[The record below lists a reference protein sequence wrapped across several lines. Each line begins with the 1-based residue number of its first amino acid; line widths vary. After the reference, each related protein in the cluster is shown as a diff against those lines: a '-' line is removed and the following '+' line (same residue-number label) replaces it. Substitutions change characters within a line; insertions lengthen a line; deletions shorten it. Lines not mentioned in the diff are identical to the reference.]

1 MGNRSGLAVQ
11 KLPTFDL
18 KACLLTCLAVDT
30 SCSLGPCLDLPARI
44 PRCGL
49 FMVLSFLQHKA
60 MFQGQVF
67 RQKEPG
73 ESSIFFIT

>member
-11 KLPTFDL
+11 KLLTLDL

-44 PRCGL
+44 LRCGL
-49 FMVLSFLQHKA
+49 FMGPELFCNIKLCSTGKCSDRKNLEKALSFL
-60 MFQGQVF
+60 
-67 RQKEPG
+67 
-73 ESSIFFIT
+73 